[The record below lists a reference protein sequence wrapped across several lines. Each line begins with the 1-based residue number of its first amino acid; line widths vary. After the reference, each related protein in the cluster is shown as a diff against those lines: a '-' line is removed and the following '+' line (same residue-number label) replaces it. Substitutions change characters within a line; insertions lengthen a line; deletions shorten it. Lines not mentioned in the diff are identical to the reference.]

1 LANLVQFV
9 DAISASP
16 GVRLDLNQT
25 AATSNAFAVDIEGM
39 DLSPPPMR
47 RSVFN
52 SMLSDGDH
60 IGATAFENRVLKIP
74 IRVIRTAGTD
84 ATATMIQNLARELN
98 RPTNLL
104 KVQFDGATAPVFFR
118 TFRAPDYTL
127 SMLRFLIKDTA
138 VVTME
143 IPAEP
148 YALGLEESLGSITV
162 NNDPAAGSNPL
173 YFDVA
178 AASCKGDVPTP
189 LYMKTT
195 SSLAGASVILATRRR
210 GIPANGTF
218 FVQAE
223 NATNGVDTADQA
235 DANASGGNEV
245 RTTFATTG
253 NGFGDRLTATVP
265 TATASPEH
273 RGTYRVFAR
282 HQRTATGS
290 VMSGK
295 LNFAGTTTIGN
306 PIHQMVDSTTYQL
319 IDYGL
324 LQIPFGSDAEYD
336 GYGAALAAGG
346 VSITL
351 RIQRFSGTASLDTDY
366 ILLVPADTEFAW
378 VTWPALPA
386 GPEWVFDGP
395 NDDVYWRG
403 TSGTAHA
410 VSATSGEFPTYVGGL
425 PMISPNQISR
435 VFFILATAAITAST
449 VLQVSYMPRYLVIR
463 PATT

>member
-253 NGFGDRLTATVP
+253 NGFGDRLTATGASWHLSGVRAAP
-265 TATASPEH
+265 TH
-273 RGTYRVFAR
+273 RDRLR
-282 HQRTATGS
+282 HEWET
-290 VMSGK
+290 
-295 LNFAGTTTIGN
+295 
-306 PIHQMVDSTTYQL
+306 QL
-319 IDYGL
+319 CRHHHHREPDPPDGGL
-324 LQIPFGSDAEYD
+324 D
-336 GYGAALAAGG
+336 
-346 VSITL
+346 
-351 RIQRFSGTASLDTDY
+351 
-366 ILLVPADTEFAW
+366 
-378 VTWPALPA
+378 
-386 GPEWVFDGP
+386 
-395 NDDVYWRG
+395 
-403 TSGTAHA
+403 H
-410 VSATSGEFPTYVGGL
+410 VSADRL
-425 PMISPNQISR
+425 R
-435 VFFILATAAITAST
+435 VVADP
-449 VLQVSYMPRYLVIR
+449 VRQ
-463 PATT
+463 